1 MKFAIIADIHAN
13 LDAFQVV
20 LEDCKKQQVTHYAC
34 LGDVVGYNANP
45 KECLDIVR
53 AMNMPCVKG
62 NHDEYCSTE
71 EHLEGFNP
79 AAAEAV
85 NWTRKQLTEEDRLW
99 LRELKYTRMVTNFTI
114 VHATLDAPQRWGY
127 VFDKLAAA
135 ASFTYQNTQVCFFG
149 HTHVPVAFMRDSVVR
164 GGTYSKFKVEA
175 GKKYFVNVG
184 AVGQIIATPKMV
196 VLLSET
202 FHDYQLV
209 PTDGRPHRDDA
220 PPSYRGDAVGHW
232 DGDTFVVDVTNF
244 TDDTWMS
251 AEGRVSFHSDALHIV
266 ERYRRVD
273 ANTLE
278 TERGL
283 RLRADKIVLCTGG
296 KSRGLNVPGAAL
308 TATHSDAWSLRS
320 VPRSMLV
327 IGGGATGA
335 GFLFGAVL
343 FK

>member
-85 NWTRKQLTEEDRLW
+85 NWTRKQLTEEDRQW

-114 VHATLDAPQRWGY
+114 VHATLDGPQRWGY

-135 ASFTYQNTQVCFFG
+135 ASFTYQNTSVCFFG
-149 HTHVPVAFMRDSVVR
+149 HTHVPVAFMKDSMVR
-164 GGTYSKFKVEA
+164 GGTYSKFNLEP

-184 AVGQIIATPKMV
+184 AVGQPRDNNPKAAYVLYDTNEATIELRRLDYDIAAAQKKILAAGLPER
-196 VLLSET
+196 LAERLA
-202 FHDYQLV
+202 Y
-209 PTDGRPHRDDA
+209 GR
-220 PPSYRGDAVGHW
+220 
-232 DGDTFVVDVTNF
+232 
-244 TDDTWMS
+244 
-251 AEGRVSFHSDALHIV
+251 
-266 ERYRRVD
+266 
-273 ANTLE
+273 
-278 TERGL
+278 
-283 RLRADKIVLCTGG
+283 
-296 KSRGLNVPGAAL
+296 
-308 TATHSDAWSLRS
+308 
-320 VPRSMLV
+320 
-327 IGGGATGA
+327 
-335 GFLFGAVL
+335 
-343 FK
+343 